1 MNYIYGHDKVVADFV
16 AQLIPAVRARG
27 FGKCKTIGI
36 ADGEMLIAGLV
47 YHNFDPDAGVIEI
60 SGAALPGEPWM
71 TRETLKRMYQ
81 YPFLG
86 CRCQMVIN
94 RVPAEDERQLRM
106 LAVFGYSLIKVPRG
120 LGRDKDLVIATL
132 TIEDWASNKFNQRLK
147 HHIGVEPDQ
156 EAA

>member
-1 MNYIYGHDKVVADFV
+1 MDYLYNQDEAVADFV
-16 AQLIPAVRARG
+16 RQLIPSVRARG
-27 FGKCKTIGI
+27 FSKCKTIGI
-36 ADGEMLIAGLV
+36 IDGGLLIAGLV
-47 YHNFDPDAGVIEI
+47 YHNYDPDAEIIEI
-60 SGAALPGEPWM
+60 SGAALPGEYWM

-106 LAVFGYSLIKVPRG
+106 LAAFGYSLILVPRG

-132 TIEDWASNKFNQRLK
+132 TREEWEANKFNKRLG
-147 HHIGVEPDQ
+147 HHLGVDPQQ

>member
-1 MNYIYGHDKVVADFV
+1 MDYIYGHDVAVADFV
-16 AQLIPAVRARG
+16 RQLIPSCRARG
-27 FGKCKTIGI
+27 FGNCRTIGI
-36 ADGEMLIAGLV
+36 VDGGMLIAGLV

-94 RVPAEDERQLRM
+94 RVPAEDERQLYM
-106 LAVFGYSLIKVPRG
+106 LLRFGYSLIKVPRG

-132 TIEDWASNKFNQRLK
+132 TREDWENNKFNRRLK
-147 HHIGVEPDQ
+147 HHLGAEPQQ